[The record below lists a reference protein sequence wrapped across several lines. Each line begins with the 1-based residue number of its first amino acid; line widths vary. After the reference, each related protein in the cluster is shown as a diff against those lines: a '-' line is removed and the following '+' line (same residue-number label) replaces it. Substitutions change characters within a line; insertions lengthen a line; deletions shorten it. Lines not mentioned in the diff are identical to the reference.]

1 MRKFGK
7 IGKSVLAMTLA
18 LSMSFLPASHVYAA
32 NTGNAIAKGIDV
44 SKHNGAVNWGSV
56 ASSGISFAFIKAGST
71 KSGMDPYFDANMRG
85 AQSAGLKV
93 GAYIYSYATT
103 VEQAQTEANMMI
115 EWLDNYTVTLPVVFD
130 IEDSCHKGLSQ
141 AQIQALVDTFCSTV
155 SAAGY
160 YPMVYSSKNWFN
172 QRIGNVGYDKWVA
185 QYADNLEYNGASF
198 WQSSSHGNIAGVSTR
213 VDINYQFKDFSG
225 LIISDGFLDRNGQTL
240 FFSGYKMQRGWVNFN
255 DTKYY
260 LDENGFLQRN
270 CWFSDASG
278 TYYLTADGSIA
289 RGQVGIEG
297 QNYYFDGNGVRQTG
311 WVNLENGRFYYAPDT
326 GVMQHG
332 WFSDAS
338 GTYYLTESGDV
349 ARGQVALDGQNY
361 YFDGNGVRQTGWVN
375 LENGR
380 FYYAPETGAM
390 QHGWFSDASGT
401 YYLTESGDV
410 TRGRAVID
418 GQEYNFDGNGVRIVG
433 WADFENGRFYYAPD
447 TGIMQHG
454 WFADESGKYY
464 FSTTDGHMLVSDV
477 EIEGKKYYFADNGV
491 MQTGVV
497 SKADGKQYFY
507 DETGALVVN
516 QQITIEGVLY
526 QADAQG
532 AITPVPV
539 ATEAAPET
547 ASAEA
552 APTEAGQ
559 APAAVQPA
567 P

>member
-18 LSMSFLPASHVYAA
+18 LSMSFLPASHVHAA

-240 FFSGYKMQRGWVNFN
+240 FFSGYKMQRGWVNYN

-270 CWFSDASG
+270 C
-278 TYYLTADGSIA
+278 
-289 RGQVGIEG
+289 
-297 QNYYFDGNGVRQTG
+297 
-311 WVNLENGRFYYAPDT
+311 
-326 GVMQHG
+326 